1 LEFLKKDLESGIERN
16 EYVDKALRFLQPNMI
31 VSLIGVR
38 RSGKSVLMRQIA
50 KKLMENGIANKNEI
64 LIVNFEDKR
73 IL

>member
-1 LEFLKKDLESGIERN
+1 
-16 EYVDKALRFLQPNMI
+16 MI
-31 VSLIGVR
+31 VSLIGIR

-50 KKLMENGIANKNEI
+50 KKLTENGIANKNEI